1 LYGLFLFLQPCLNLS
16 AQALSHGPNE
26 RILTSYFIKPEVFQQ
41 AGQIS
46 FNVVRVRNTSDTAV
60 SIKPIIVAP
69 PGWGLLSLPF
79 TDTIIQPG
87 DSISLAIRFRLP
99 SQLSAETDHDIF
111 FRAYSKRNQLLTEC
125 NFSVTSEP
133 FHDWEVKLPEKR
145 VFFYPRMNLAT
156 FTVTIQNK
164 GNVTEEIDLKAITDK
179 KTAMIGEKNWSA
191 GEMIRLA
198 PYQDT
203 LIKFFVRYTS
213 SKDRVFDISRVH
225 FVASGTGKD
234 FQRSMMIEKYSDIF
248 APLYIDR
255 SLPHLTEV
263 GFRTFSGNRKVL
275 PFIKARGS
283 TIFENSSVFRY
294 NFNYYSQTGS
304 ENLISNTYY
313 NFTYDWGSFRAGIGA
328 FSSQFGRN
336 LYTRNG
342 VMISNGIQ
350 LSPDF
355 RMEGMLAQSF
365 FIPKTSAGVGYAFN
379 LKKIQY
385 TGSLA
390 FDSDNDKK
398 VNTTSAIFRS
408 DLIPLFNNH
417 DFSFSVYGYRES
429 NFRAAEY
436 ILQGVAWDL
445 HYYARISDKVSFKIT
460 NNYGSPNIPGPQ
472 MGLLNLAASPIFM
485 IGNSRNMI
493 SMNYVNASRRYY
505 TYDFEGS
512 RMPETRLYDQYANI
526 LFHFNS
532 GDHHTWQAGPSL
544 EYYQS
549 FRPSLT
555 NDHYVEYQAE
565 KLRLEYKSVVKK
577 NLSLNI
583 KTGVSNI
590 NIKDIEET
598 NERRYDFHLMGG
610 YSFGN
615 GYSISF
621 GYDYGPM
628 VNSGLY
634 QFAGD
639 FENHSMNIGPTITDY
654 FFKERVAFNLFT
666 NFIYRFDLNY
676 AAVNVNPRIEAF
688 LFRDWYVV
696 MSGTYHYTRQ
706 EYPQKTTSNSHIYFE
721 FGLRKRWGKTD
732 FNKWQKDTRRLKVV
746 LFRDDN
752 GDGQKDDLEQGIPHV
767 KTRIRLTNSITQ
779 QVSTEFPVDVTLL
792 SNEAGMVIYN
802 RLPIGF
808 YDLSIIPLEDVQEYF
823 YVDRSAEKIELTQNT
838 TVYIPFQKAS
848 KITGKINVKRQQFI
862 KKGEE
867 GLDLRN
873 IRITA
878 YNAQGNSY
886 SAFTLED
893 GSFTIFVPNNN
904 TYWVRMGNVFGDNFR
919 ITNNDMILAVSD
931 GSTNHAEFNVV
942 EGSRQIRFKKADE
955 PALPDTLEEAPLKVK
970 VLHGKFYET
979 APEQAVDKDAVPSFD
994 IQAMPLLEQAMIPG
1008 RFYVITGDA
1017 MAREEAL
1024 KYLKIVR
1031 ENGINAYLGHHEA
1044 TNSWYVFTNHYDS
1057 RSEAQREVNLLKK
1070 PGLREARVIRF

>member
-1 LYGLFLFLQPCLNLS
+1 
-16 AQALSHGPNE
+16 
-26 RILTSYFIKPEVFQQ
+26 
-41 AGQIS
+41 
-46 FNVVRVRNTSDTAV
+46 VVRVRNTADTAV

-99 SQLSAETDHDIF
+99 GQLSAETDHDIF

-125 NFSVTSEP
+125 SFSVRSEP

-156 FTVTIQNK
+156 FNIPVQNK
-164 GNVTEEIDLKAITDK
+164 GNVTEEIDLKVITDK
-179 KTAMIGEKNWSA
+179 KTAILGDIDWLS
-191 GEMIRLA
+191 GQVIRLA

-203 LIKFFVRYTS
+203 LIKFFIRYTP
-213 SKDRVFDISRVH
+213 SKDRVFDISRLH
-225 FVASGTGKD
+225 FVAIGTDKD
-234 FQRSMMIEKYSDIF
+234 FQRSMMVEKYSDIF
-248 APLYIDR
+248 ALLYIDR
-255 SLPHLTEV
+255 NLPHQTEV
-263 GFRTFSGNRKVL
+263 GIRTFSGNQKIL
-275 PFIKARGS
+275 PFLKARG
-283 TIFENSSVFRY
+283 TTFFNNGSVFRY
-294 NFNYYSQTGS
+294 NFNYYSQTGA

-328 FSSQFGRN
+328 FSSQLGRN

-342 VMISNGIQ
+342 VMVSNGIQ
-350 LSPDF
+350 LSPGF
-355 RMEGMLAQSF
+355 RMEAMLAQSF
-365 FIPKTSAGVGYAFN
+365 LIPKTSAGVGYAFN
-379 LKKIQY
+379 IKKTEY
-385 TGSLA
+385 TGSFA
-390 FDSDNDKK
+390 FDFDNDRS

-408 DLIPLFNNH
+408 GLIPLFNNH
-417 DFSFSVYGYRES
+417 DFNFSLYGYREA
-429 NFRAAEY
+429 NYRTTEY
-436 ILQGVAWDL
+436 TLQGVAWDL
-445 HYYARISDKVSFKIT
+445 NYFARISDKVSFKIANT
-460 NNYGSPNIPGPQ
+460 YGSPNIPGTQ
-472 MGLLNLAASPIFM
+472 MGLLNIAASPIFLV
-485 IGNSRNMI
+485 GKKNMI
-493 SMNYVNASRRYY
+493 SMNYVNSSRRYY
-505 TYDFEGS
+505 AYDFEGS
-512 RMPETRLYDQYANI
+512 RMPESRLYDQYANI
-526 LFHFNS
+526 LFHYNS
-532 GDHHTWQAGPSL
+532 GNHHNWQAGPSL

-555 NDHYVEYQAE
+555 NEHYVEYQAE
-565 KLRLEYKSVVKK
+565 KLRLEYKSTIRK
-577 NLSLNI
+577 NLSFNI

-590 NIKDIEET
+590 SIKDIVET
-598 NERRYDFHLMGG
+598 NERRYDFHLMGA
-610 YSFGN
+610 YNFGK

-639 FENHSMNIGPTITDY
+639 AKNHSMNIGPTLTSN
-654 FFKERVAFNLFT
+654 FFKDRLAFNLFT
-666 NFIYRFDLNY
+666 NLIYRFDLNY
-676 AAVNVNPRIEAF
+676 AALNVNPRVEAY

-696 MSGTYHYTRQ
+696 MTGTYHYTRQ
-706 EYPQKTTSNSHIYFE
+706 EYPQKTVSNSHIYFE
-721 FGLRKRWGKTD
+721 FGIRKRWGKTD
-732 FNKWQKDTRRLKVV
+732 YNKWQKDTRRLKIV

-752 GDGQKDDLEQGIPHV
+752 GDGLKDDLEQGIPHV

-792 SNEAGMVIYN
+792 SNAEGIVIYN

-808 YDLSIIPLEDVQEYF
+808 YELSITPLEDMQEYF

-848 KITGKINVKRQQFI
+848 KITGQLDVTRQQFV

-867 GLDLRN
+867 GLDLKN

-919 ITNNDMILAVSD
+919 ITNNDMIITVSD
-931 GSTNHAEFNVV
+931 GSRNHAEFKVV

-955 PALPDTLEEAPLKVK
+955 PAPPDTLEEAPLKVK

-979 APEQAVDKDAVPSFD
+979 SPEKAVDKDAVPSFD
-994 IQAMPLLEQAMIPG
+994 IQAMTALEQTLIPG

-1017 MAREEAL
+1017 LAREDAL

-1044 TNSWYVFTNHYDS
+1044 TDSWYVFTNHYDT

-1070 PGLREARVIRF
+1070 PGLRDAKVMRF